1 MTSLHASLETVLRG
15 IELTS
20 QDQTL
25 LQDYARLRRVAAGE
39 ELYRNPT
46 RQGDMSL
53 LILISGRLRITRR
66 PLPNDA
72 AQAAVDSG
80 IRPGIRP
87 GIRIVARDLPVLV
100 PPPRPALSV
109 RSETEIEIIDFSNAH
124 CAFLL
129 GTCRAFR
136 ALVFAAANA
145 GVSQLTESDEAG
157 APRAALSLP
166 PRLLH

>member
-53 LILISGRLRITRR
+53 LILISGCLRITRR

-72 AQAAVDSG
+72 VQAAAD
-80 IRPGIRP
+80 P
-87 GIRIVARDLPVLV
+87 GIRILARDLPVLV